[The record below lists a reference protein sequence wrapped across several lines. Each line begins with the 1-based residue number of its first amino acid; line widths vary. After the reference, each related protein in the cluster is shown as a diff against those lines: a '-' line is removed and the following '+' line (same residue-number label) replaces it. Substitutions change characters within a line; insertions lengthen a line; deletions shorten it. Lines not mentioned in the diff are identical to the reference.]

1 MSFLLLKGGV
11 VVNPACGLNEERDI
25 LIEGGKIRDIGKNL
39 SVGPS
44 CEKLDITGKTVFPGL
59 IDMHV
64 HLREPGRPDKET
76 IEAGTRAAASGGF
89 TSVACMA
96 NTDPVADND
105 SIIEYIT
112 AKAKKCGAANVF
124 PVGAVTK
131 GLKGEELAEMGK
143 MHSAGAVAFSDDG
156 RGIMN
161 SIVMRHAIEYAGQ
174 FGAVVIS
181 HCEDHNLSDGGLMN
195 ESYLST
201 ILGLKGIPAL
211 AEEIMVERDISL
223 ASVYGH
229 VHIAHVSTAGSV
241 QRIREAKTR
250 GVRVT
255 CETAPHYFTL
265 TEAEVE
271 GYNTYAKM
279 NPPLRSESDVKAVIQ
294 GLKDGTI
301 DVIASDHAPHT
312 VEEKNVEFAL
322 AANGVSGIET
332 MLGLVISELV
342 ETKELTLAE
351 AIAKMT
357 INPAVILGIQK
368 GQIKQGADADLTIVD
383 LSKDWVVDSSRFISK
398 GRNTPFN
405 GWRLKGKVVHT
416 IVGGRFIV
424 KDGLIAN
431 SI

>member
-1 MSFLLLKGGV
+1 MSFLLLKGGT
-11 VVNPACGLNEERDI
+11 VVNPASGLNEVRDI
-25 LIEGGKIRDIGKNL
+25 LIEGGKIKDIGKNM

-44 CEKLDITGKTVFPGL
+44 CEKIDISGKTVFPGL

-64 HLREPGRPDKET
+64 HLRDPGRPDKET
-76 IEAGTRAAASGGF
+76 IETGTRAAAAGGF

-96 NTDPVADND
+96 NTDPVADSD
-105 SIIEYIT
+105 SVIEYIA
-112 AKAKKCGAANVF
+112 AKAKKTGAANVF

-143 MHSAGAVAFSDDG
+143 MFKAGAVAFSDDG
-156 RGIMN
+156 RCVMN
-161 SIVMRHAIEYAGQ
+161 SQVMRHAIEYAGQ

-181 HCEDHNLSDGGLMN
+181 HSEDHNLSAGGLMN

-211 AEEIMVERDISL
+211 AEEIMVEREIAL
-223 ASVYGH
+223 ASAYGN
-229 VHIAHVSTAGSV
+229 VHIAHVSSAGSV
-241 QRIREAKTR
+241 ARIREAKTR

-265 TEAEVE
+265 TEAAVE
-271 GYNTYAKM
+271 GYNTKAKM
-279 NPPLRSESDVKAVIQ
+279 NPPLRSENDVKAVIQ

-312 VEEKNVEFAL
+312 QEEKNVEFEL
-322 AANGVSGIET
+322 AANGISGLET

-342 ETKELTLAE
+342 ETKELTLLE
-351 AIAKMT
+351 AITKMT
-357 INPAVILGIQK
+357 VNPAAILGIQK

-383 LSKDWVVDSSRFISK
+383 LGKDWTVDSSRFISK
-398 GRNTPFN
+398 GKSTPFD
-405 GWRLKGKVVHT
+405 GWRLKGRVVHT
-416 IVGGRFIV
+416 IVGGRFV
-424 KDGLIAN
+424 VRDGVLAN
-431 SI
+431 GL

>member
-11 VVNPACGLNEERDI
+11 VVNPASGLNEERDI

-76 IEAGTRAAASGGF
+76 IETGTRAAASGGF

>member
-1 MSFLLLKGGV
+1 MSFILLKGGI
-11 VVNPACGLNEERDI
+11 VVNPASGLNEERDI
-25 LIEGGKIRDIGKNL
+25 LIEGEKIKDIGKNL
-39 SVGPS
+39 SVGPA
-44 CEKLDITGKTVFPGL
+44 CEKLDISGKTVFPGL

-64 HLREPGRPDKET
+64 HLRDPGRPDKET
-76 IEAGTRAAASGGF
+76 IETGTRAAAAGGF

-105 SIIEYIT
+105 SVIEYIT
-112 AKAKKCGAANVF
+112 SKAKKSGAVNVF
-124 PVGAVTK
+124 PIGAITK

-143 MHSAGAVAFSDDG
+143 MFSSGAVAFSDDG
-156 RGIMN
+156 RCVMN
-161 SIVMRHAIEYAGQ
+161 SLVMRHALEYAGQ
-174 FGAVVIS
+174 FGAVIIS
-181 HCEDHNLSDGGLMN
+181 HSEDHELSDGGLMN

-211 AEEIMVERDISL
+211 SEEAMVERDLVL
-223 ASVYGH
+223 ASAYGH

-241 QRIREAKTR
+241 ERIRAAKTK

-265 TEAEVE
+265 TEAAVE
-271 GYNTYAKM
+271 GYNTNAKM
-279 NPPLRSESDVKAVIQ
+279 NPPLRSENDVKAIIE

-312 VEEKNVEFAL
+312 AEEKHIEFAL
-322 AANGVSGIET
+322 AANGISGLET

-342 ETKELTLAE
+342 DTKELTLME

-357 INPAVILGIQK
+357 VSPAVILGIQK

-383 LSKDWVVDSSRFISK
+383 LGKEWVVDSSRFISK
-398 GRNTPFN
+398 GKSTPFD

-416 IVGGRFIV
+416 IVGGKFAVR
-424 KDGLIAN
+424 DGVLAG
-431 SI
+431 